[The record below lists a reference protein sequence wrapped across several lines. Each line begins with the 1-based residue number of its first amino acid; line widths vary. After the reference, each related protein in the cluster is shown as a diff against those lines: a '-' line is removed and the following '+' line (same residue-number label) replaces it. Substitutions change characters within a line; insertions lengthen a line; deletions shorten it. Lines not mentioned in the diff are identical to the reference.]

1 MRMLE
6 QLVSEPF
13 FDEDFLIQ
21 AKLVLNK
28 KLVIDRGMRAG
39 NGVSLEASA
48 RLGYADP
55 VKYIK
60 DAITYCPYIHCFP
73 EVTVSQGGEEI
84 Y

>member
-1 MRMLE
+1 MSMLE

-13 FDEDFLIQ
+13 FEEQFLIR
-21 AKLVLNK
+21 AKTSLSK

-39 NGVSLEASA
+39 NGVSLEAST

-60 DAITYCPYIHCFP
+60 DAVACCPYIHCFP
-73 EVTVSQGGEEI
+73 EVSVSQGGGEEM
-84 Y
+84 